1 MQEPRNPARSYLIA
15 HACFQCRKSFK
26 VSPRPEFSALCPQ
39 CGGTIFEMGRSFKAP
54 ASRDSEQWAKVE
66 ALYAAGFRFSSYRS
80 ADGPPLPDRL
90 AEVESF
96 IRNNPAHP
104 LRVAAPNNSLKRTNQ
119 SLRD

>member
-1 MQEPRNPARSYLIA
+1 
-15 HACFQCRKSFK
+15 
-26 VSPRPEFSALCPQ
+26 
-39 CGGTIFEMGRSFKAP
+39 MGRSFKAP